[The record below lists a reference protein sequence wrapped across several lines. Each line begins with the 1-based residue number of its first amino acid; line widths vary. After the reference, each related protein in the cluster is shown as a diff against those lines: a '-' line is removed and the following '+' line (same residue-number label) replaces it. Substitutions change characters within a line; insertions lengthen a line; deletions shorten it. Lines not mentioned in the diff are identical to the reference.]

1 MPEQHINSA
10 GLSII
15 KRFEGCKLVGYLPT
29 PNDVP
34 TAGFGHTH
42 GVVLGQSYT
51 QVEADTWLMAED
63 IPDAE
68 LIVESAVTADLNPNQ
83 FSALVCFVFNVGPG
97 RAGEKDGFVTLKNGR
112 PSSMLTFINNG
123 NFALAAG
130 EFHKWDHQAG
140 IEIKG
145 LTRRRQAE
153 EELFRRPVK
162 PLSQSLTI
170 KAGALAVPSSAVTL
184 IDQFDSVREALY
196 ALVPYWKYAAIGIAL
211 ITVLSAGYMVWR
223 RIHDG
228 VQGAH

>member
-10 GLSII
+10 GLSIL
-15 KRFEGCKLVGYLPT
+15 KRFEGCKLGGYLPT

-42 GVVLGQSYT
+42 GVVLGQIYT
-51 QVEADTWLMAED
+51 QIEADTWLMAED

-68 LIVESAVTADLNPNQ
+68 FIVASAVTADLNPNQ

-145 LTRRRQAE
+145 LTRRRQSE

-162 PLSQSLTI
+162 PLSSSRTIQAGTVAASGSAISIASQLFDARDSISSIAVEWKWGAILVATLTLVAVGFI
-170 KAGALAVPSSAVTL
+170 VWARISDHLAGS
-184 IDQFDSVREALY
+184 
-196 ALVPYWKYAAIGIAL
+196 
-211 ITVLSAGYMVWR
+211 
-223 RIHDG
+223 H
-228 VQGAH
+228 